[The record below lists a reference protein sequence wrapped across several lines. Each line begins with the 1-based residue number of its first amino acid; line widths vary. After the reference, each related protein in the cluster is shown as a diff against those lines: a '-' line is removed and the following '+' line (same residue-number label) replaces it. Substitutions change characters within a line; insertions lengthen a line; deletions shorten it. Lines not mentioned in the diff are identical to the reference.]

1 MVLKINSRRKALGV
15 LTFLLLS
22 GASGVACAETLQG
35 SVVAALNHHPS
46 VAAAMANRDA
56 YIEEKKEQFSGY
68 FPHINVGA
76 AGGRIYGDNSTTR
89 GLSVTRGA
97 GYSGYGEGSVSLTQM
112 IFDGFE
118 VKSKV
123 DAAQARRNSANYSI
137 IDVREDLAL
146 QTVLA
151 YLGVL
156 RGQDSL
162 KKIDAHLERIKDFR
176 QRLENMVAG
185 GAGDET
191 QAVLAQ
197 DIQIQLEN
205 TRTDVEAQMHA
216 AMAEYQ
222 ELTGLPVDG
231 DMVVPV
237 LPFSQTEATVDE
249 AVRWARK
256 NHPALIAASLSEEA
270 ISHDMDAEKAAYY
283 PDVTGELSYLKSDK
297 KDLLG
302 GEIDDGK
309 ALLRLNWGFSTG
321 GATTARVRKTQYRLK
336 ESQAKYS
343 TMARQVELDVRNA
356 YNDMEKYKEQSDLL
370 EQRKGIHEKLVDKYD
385 VQFEGAK
392 VTLLQMLQAQN
403 ALFSADIAALNGK
416 YSYLASRYALLAKM
430 GRLQKSLDIVSQG
443 RNE

>member
-1 MVLKINSRRKALGV
+1 MVFKMKRRRKAIGV

-22 GASGVACAETLQG
+22 GASGAAYAESLQR

-46 VAAAMANRDA
+46 VTAAMANRDA

-68 FPHINVGA
+68 FPEISVGA

-112 IFDGFE
+112 LFDGFE

-137 IDVREDLAL
+137 VNVREDLAL

-151 YLGVL
+151 YLGIL
-156 RGQDSL
+156 RGGEAL
-162 KKIDAHLERIKDFR
+162 GKIDAHLERIKDYR
-176 QRLENMVAG
+176 GRLESMVES

-191 QAVLAQ
+191 QAVLAK

-205 TRTDVEAQMHA
+205 TRTDVEAQMHT

-231 DMVVPV
+231 GMETPMLPMDVTGSDM
-237 LPFSQTEATVDE
+237 DG

-256 NHPALIAASLSEEA
+256 HHPSLIAASLSEEA
-270 ISHDMDAEKAAYY
+270 ISHEIDAEKAAYY

-297 KDLLG
+297 RDLLG

-321 GATTARVRKTQYRLK
+321 GATSARVRKTKYRLK

-343 TMARQVELDVRNA
+343 TMVRQVELDVRKA
-356 YNDMEKYKEQSDLL
+356 YNDMEKYKEQRDLL
-370 EQRKGIHEKLVDKYD
+370 DERRNIHAKLVNKYEA
-385 VQFEGAK
+385 QFEGAK
-392 VTLLQMLQAQN
+392 VTLLQMLQAHN
-403 ALFSADIAALNGK
+403 SLFSADLAAMNGE

-430 GRLQKSLDIVSQG
+430 GRLQTSLDIVSQG
-443 RNE
+443 RDE